1 MFPKSAV
8 SSHYYSVFYY
18 SASLKVKKV
27 RQFTHI
33 FQSFPLVQLPPGLL
47 AEARPMVTQIQ
58 LMAVQVSFI

>member
-8 SSHYYSVFYY
+8 SSHYYAVFFY

-33 FQSFPLVQLPPGLL
+33 SQSFPLVQLTQGLM
-47 AEARPMVTQIQ
+47 AEARPMLTQI
-58 LMAVQVSFI
+58 